1 MPESY
6 TGRLSLNA
14 TQPRTVAGPFRN
26 DTAVDNQARLVES
39 SRVINLTAA
48 DGAHLTL
55 DDETITTF
63 RHTLRGELIMKHHAA
78 YENARHVWN
87 GNIDRR
93 PALIARCAGVADVQ
107 RAVTFARMHSL
118 RLSVRNGGHSAPGY
132 GTNDGGLVIDMSAM
146 KGIRVD
152 PDARTVRAQGGVLW
166 RELDHETQ
174 AFGLATTGGTVSN
187 TGIVGLTLG
196 GGLGWLMGK
205 HGLAIDNLISADV
218 VTADGQFRKAS
229 ATDHPDLFW
238 ALRGGGGNFGV
249 VTSIESRLH
258 EIRQVLGGLVLYPLN
273 QARDMLRFY
282 RDFCATLPDE
292 AEAYA
297 ALLTS
302 PQGMPVSAM
311 ILGYN
316 GPIAEGE
323 KILAPAR
330 QFGKPLAD
338 LVGPMP
344 YGARQMMLDEPNATH
359 GLQRYWRSA
368 FTERISDE
376 LIDLQ
381 VEGASRFT
389 SPMSA
394 MIFFHMHGAAA
405 RVPPTDTAFAARRPQ
420 WDFDLIGQWKDAAE
434 STTHIAW
441 VKSLWS
447 RLEPHMLGT
456 AYVNHLA
463 ADDRPEKVRASFGQN
478 FDRLRQVKGVYDPTN
493 LFRLNANIA
502 P

>member
-1 MPESY
+1 M
-6 TGRLSLNA
+6 T
-14 TQPRTVAGPFRN
+14 T
-26 DTAVDNQARLVES
+26 
-39 SRVINLTAA
+39 LTTA
-48 DGAHLTL
+48 DGASTSL
-55 DDETITTF
+55 DDEKVTGF
-63 RHTLRGELIMKHHAA
+63 RSTLRGDLIMNDHAA
-78 YENARHVWN
+78 YESARRVWN

-107 RAVTFARMHSL
+107 QAVTFARTHSL
-118 RLSVRNGGHSAPGY
+118 RLSIRDGGHSAPGY

-152 PDARTVRAQGGVLW
+152 PAARTVRAQGGVIW

-205 HGLAIDNLISADV
+205 HGLAIDNLLSADV
-218 VTADGQFRKAS
+218 VTADGRFRKAS
-229 ATDHPDLFW
+229 AADHPDLFW

-249 VTSIESRLH
+249 VASVEYRLH
-258 EIRQVLGGLVLYPLN
+258 EVPQVLGGLVLYPLD
-273 QARDMLRFY
+273 QARDMFRFY

-297 ALLTS
+297 ALLTA

-311 ILGYN
+311 MLGYN
-316 GPIAEGE
+316 GPISDGE
-323 KILAPAR
+323 KIFAPAR
-330 QFGKPLAD
+330 QFGKPIAD

-344 YGARQMMLDEPNATH
+344 YSARQRMLDDPNATH

-368 FTERISDE
+368 LTERISDE
-376 LIDLQ
+376 LIDLL
-381 VEGASRFT
+381 VEGASKFS
-389 SPMSA
+389 SPLTA
-394 MIFFHMHGAAA
+394 RIFFYMHGAVV
-405 RVPPTDTAFAARRPQ
+405 RVAPTDTAFAARRTQ
-420 WDFDLIGQWKDAAE
+420 WDFDLLGQWANAAD
-434 STTHIAW
+434 SASHIAW

-447 RLEPHMLGT
+447 RLEPHLLGT
-456 AYVNHLA
+456 AYVNHLS

-478 FDRLRQVKGVYDPTN
+478 YDRLRQVKGVYDPTN